1 MTEHT
6 IEGIIDLQRALAEER
21 KRCERL
27 RAMLLDVSR
36 RAHILE
42 NLCKEVLAEDTFRST
57 SKPRAP
63 LPSKGGRVSG

>member
-6 IEGIIDLQRALAEER
+6 IESIIDLQKALAEER

-27 RAMLLDVSR
+27 RAMLVDVMR

-42 NLCKEVLAEDTFRST
+42 NLCKEVLNEDVFRST

-63 LPSKGGRVSG
+63 HPSKGGRVSG